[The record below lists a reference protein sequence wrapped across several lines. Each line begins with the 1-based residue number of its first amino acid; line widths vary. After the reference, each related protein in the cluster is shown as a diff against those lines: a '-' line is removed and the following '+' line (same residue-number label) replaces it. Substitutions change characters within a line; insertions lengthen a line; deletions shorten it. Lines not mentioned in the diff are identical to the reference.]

1 MEKTSRYRSKKISK
15 DEMNAISEKV
25 DKRFEEFLKLGK
37 YKEVLLV
44 MGNLS
49 RYSLK
54 NQLYLMWQ
62 KPEVTTVHGLREWNK
77 LGRQV
82 KRGEKGLKIYFPLR
96 GKQEGETGEEI
107 RCYGFKAGYVFD
119 LSQTEGEELSVFRF
133 DEKALVKDKEKILNG
148 LSEAASNYGYSIRRV
163 GEIELGQDCYGL
175 CSHRDKEILIK
186 ENLGDLQEIST
197 TIHECGHAL
206 AHGSCRSDFQGLT
219 PMEKREIKE
228 VEAESIACIVCTYL
242 GIETENFNFS
252 YISGWAKGD
261 ISKFRKNLNVVS
273 GCAKTIIE
281 SIENE
286 FEGQFMGGKMQ
297 I

>member
-1 MEKTSRYRSKKISK
+1 MEKANRYRSKRISK

-77 LGRQV
+77 LGRHV
-82 KRGEKGLKIYFPLR
+82 KRGEKGLRIYFPLR
-96 GKQEGETGEEI
+96 DKQEGEMGKEA
-107 RCYGFKAGYVFD
+107 RCHGFKAGYVFD
-119 LSQTEGEELSVFRF
+119 LSQTEGEEISVFRF
-133 DEKALVKDKEKILNG
+133 DEKALVKDKGKILNG
-148 LSEAASNYGYSIRRV
+148 LLGAAASYGYSIRKAR
-163 GEIELGQDCYGL
+163 ENELSQGCYGL

-206 AHGSCRSDFQGLT
+206 AHGSNRSDFQGLT
-219 PMEKREIKE
+219 SMEKREIKE
-228 VEAESIACIVCTYL
+228 VEAESIACIVCSYL
-242 GIETENFNFS
+242 GLETENFNFS

-261 ISKFRKNLNVVS
+261 ISKFRKNLTIVND
-273 GCAKTIIE
+273 CAKTIIE
-281 SIENE
+281 AIENE
-286 FEGQFMGGKMQ
+286 FEGCSMG
-297 I
+297 